1 MKIID
6 LLSSL
11 NVDTYVKEHA
21 LEEVIQDKYSSGGE
35 KSLFD
40 GVDPSNKVPFP
51 ADFGDLTRL
60 HFLVRERKVI
70 NILEFGVGKS
80 TAIFNDALNK
90 NFDEHNDYVSRNLRK
105 TDPFKCF
112 TVDNS
117 DHWIS
122 HVKHEYKLNRAILNY
137 SKVIMGQFNGR
148 ICTYY
153 ENLPNVNPDLIY
165 LDGPDQHNA
174 TGDIRGF
181 HTREIERLPMAAD
194 LLAMEHFLLPGTLII
209 VDGRTANARF
219 LRANFQ
225 RNWEY
230 SYSAD
235 FDQHFFELIEPPLGP
250 YNSKQVEFCLGNEWS
265 KENQIKSAYTS
276 K

>member
-1 MKIID
+1 MKIFD

-11 NVDTYVKEHA
+11 NIEKYVKENA
-21 LEEVIQDKYSSGGE
+21 IEEVIKDDYSVCVGSNNI
-35 KSLFD
+35 FD
-40 GVDPSNKVPFP
+40 AVDPSNQVPFP
-51 ADFGDLTRL
+51 SDFGDLARL
-60 HFLVRERKVI
+60 HFLVRERRVV

-90 NFDEHNDYVSRNLRK
+90 NFHEHNDYVSKNLRK
-105 TDPFKCF
+105 TDPFRCYS
-112 TVDNS
+112 VDNS
-117 DHWIS
+117 EQWIN
-122 HVKHEYKLNRAILNY
+122 HVKDEYKLNRVILNY

-174 TGDIRGF
+174 IGDIRGI
-181 HTREIERLPMAAD
+181 HTRDMERLPMAAD
-194 LLAMEHFLLPGTLII
+194 LLAIEHFLLPGTLII

-219 LRANFQ
+219 LKANFQ

-230 SYSAD
+230 TWMKEY
-235 FDQHFFELIEPPLGP
+235 DQHFFELIEEPLGA
-250 YNSKQVEFCLGNEWS
+250 YNKKQ
-265 KENQIKSAYTS
+265 IYYTL
-276 K
+276 KK